1 MKNLIL
7 LLLLATTVGMASCS
21 KENEEM
27 EETTS
32 DECLS
37 LEGAVLAPICSFNP
51 KTNTTTQFPISLTLD
66 DVYMDYEHYSFLWD
80 SGSMA
85 SAVSTSYDQLPISVT
100 ITELATD
107 CTTVLELDQSYWP

>member
-7 LLLLATTVGMASCS
+7 ISLLTLCIAVISCT
-21 KENEEM
+21 KENNETEDTSREE
-27 EETTS
+27 
-32 DECLS
+32 CQA
-37 LEGAVLAPICSFNP
+37 LEGAVLTPICSFNP
-51 KTNTTTQFPISLTLD
+51 KTNTATQFPISLTLD

-85 SAVSTSYDQLPISVT
+85 NAVSTSYDQLPISVT

-107 CTTVLELDQSYWP
+107 CTLVLELNQSYWP